1 MRFFIPVLASLV
13 AVGLLSSCAFR
24 RINRDKGIVY
34 QGETKAVATGETL
47 GPQQLDVF
55 VPKRVKKGE
64 DLPVLIFVHGGS
76 WNSGRRGMY
85 KWFGS
90 RLARKGMMAVI
101 IDYPLSPAAQYN
113 DMAQST
119 AQAVAW
125 VSKHAADYGANPDR
139 IFVSG
144 HSAGGHLS
152 ALVSLDDRY
161 LKAAGMDTGVIK
173 GAVMIDAAGL
183 DMYTYLKDENGLVEE
198 PAYAA
203 PFTTSPA
210 AWKTAS
216 PIFYITPKQLPM
228 LIFQGGR
235 TYPSIERSNARFLKE
250 LNRQGA
256 HVDFKILPRKKHVP
270 MITQFLNPF
279 NKQYGTIIRF
289 MNGGAGELR

>member
-1 MRFFIPVLASLV
+1 MRFLIPVLASFL
-13 AVGLLSSCAFR
+13 AVSLLSSCAFR

-34 QGETKAVATGETL
+34 QGETKSVANGTKLEA
-47 GPQQLDVF
+47 QKLDVY
-55 VPKRVKKGE
+55 VPKKIKKGE

-76 WNSGRRGMY
+76 WNSGHRGLY
-85 KWFGS
+85 KWFGG
-90 RLARKGMMAVI
+90 RLSRKGMMAVI
-101 IDYPLSPAAQYN
+101 IDYPLSPAARYD

-139 IFVSG
+139 IFISG

-152 ALVSLDDRY
+152 ALVALDDHY
-161 LKAAGMDTGVIK
+161 LKQAGIDTSVIK

-183 DMYTYLKDENGLVEE
+183 DMYTYLKDENGLAEE
-198 PAYAA
+198 PSYAQ

-210 AWKTAS
+210 EWKKAS
-216 PIFYITPKQLPM
+216 PIFYVTPNQLPM

-250 LNRQGA
+250 LNRQGSR
-256 HVDFKILPRKKHVP
+256 VEFKLLPKKKHVP

-279 NKQYGTIIRF
+279 NKQYDTIIRF
-289 MNGGAGELR
+289 MNNGVRQ

>member
-1 MRFFIPVLASLV
+1 MRFLTFFIAITLF
-13 AVGLLSSCAFR
+13 SSCAFR

-34 QGETKAVATGETL
+34 QGETKSVANGATL
-47 GPQQLDVF
+47 AEQKLDVY
-55 VPKRVKKGE
+55 VPKRIKKGE
-64 DLPVLIFVHGGS
+64 DLPVLIFVHGGN
-76 WNSGRRGMY
+76 WNEGRRGLY
-85 KWFGS
+85 KWFGG

-101 IDYPLSPAAQYN
+101 IDYPLSPAAQYD

-119 AQAVAW
+119 AQAIAW
-125 VSKHAADYGANPDR
+125 VSKHAAEYGGNPDR

-152 ALVSLDDRY
+152 ALVALDGRY
-161 LKAAGMDTGVIK
+161 LEKAGVDTNVLK

-183 DMYTYLKDENGLVEE
+183 DMYTYLKNENGLVEE
-198 PAYAA
+198 PTYAQS
-203 PFTTSPA
+203 FTTSPA
-210 AWKTAS
+210 EWKKAS

-235 TYPSIERSNARFLKE
+235 TYPSIERSNARFIKE

-256 HVDFKILPRKKHVP
+256 QVEFKLLPRKKHVP

-279 NKQYGTIIRF
+279 NKQYGEIIRF
-289 MNGGAGELR
+289 MNRGGGSMR